1 MTTALVGRVC
11 AALVAIGSAL
21 PGVAHGAEPA
31 RSLFQFDGAS
41 GYAPG
46 AGVIVNQHGTI
57 FGTTSIGGT
66 GPCTGGAG
74 CGTVYALAPPPQ
86 GSSAWAFSKLYDF
99 RGGRD
104 GSSPY
109 AQLTLGP
116 AGSVVGC
123 TTGGTPGTVWQL
135 VPPTTAGDPWEF
147 RILYVFTGKADG
159 NLEAVD
165 APLILHGGALYGIA
179 SGGAPKAC
187 GQSGCGS
194 VFRLVLRQGASN
206 WTEET
211 LFRFT
216 GARTGGAPT
225 WIVGPDAAGAL
236 YVSTGLGHGAV
247 VRLAPPD
254 ATGGGWTESVA
265 TRFAGGDDGDVPGN
279 LVLANGT
286 LYGLATAH
294 RTGIAFALSPPAG
307 DGTTWTRTRIAD
319 IGDHGYGPMSLA
331 PGAGGTLIGAIE
343 GDFDFF
349 AGSVF
354 RLVPPPVGGLWTV
367 AELWDFD
374 RGPDRN
380 PLNVV
385 TGRGGNLF
393 GVLEGGDS
401 TNGSLFE
408 LR

>member
-1 MTTALVGRVC
+1 MTPTALVGRVC

-57 FGTTSIGGT
+57 FGTTSIGETCPHRRRRVRHGLRARAATAGQLGVGVLQAGPFPGRPGT
-66 GPCTGGAG
+66 A
-74 CGTVYALAPPPQ
+74 
-86 GSSAWAFSKLYDF
+86 
-99 RGGRD
+99 
-104 GSSPY
+104 SSPY

-194 VFRLVLRQGASN
+194 VFRLVLRRRREQLDRGDAVP
-206 WTEET
+206 
-211 LFRFT
+211 LHRRPHRRRADLDR
-216 GARTGGAPT
+216 GPRCRGGA
-225 WIVGPDAAGAL
+225 GR
-236 YVSTGLGHGAV
+236 STGLGHGAV

-265 TRFAGGDDGDVPGN
+265 TRFAGGDDGDLPGN

-286 LYGLATAH
+286 LVRPRDRASHRHRLRARTAGRRRHDMDAHADRRH
-294 RTGIAFALSPPAG
+294 RRSWLRP
-307 DGTTWTRTRIAD
+307 DVV
-319 IGDHGYGPMSLA
+319 A

-343 GDFDFF
+343 GDFDFLP
-349 AGSVF
+349 AACSGWS
-354 RLVPPPVGGLWTV
+354 RPRS
-367 AELWDFD
+367 AAC
-374 RGPDRN
+374 GPSPNSGISIAAR
-380 PLNVV
+380 
-385 TGRGGNLF
+385 TATR
-393 GVLEGGDS
+393 S
-401 TNGSLFE
+401 MS
-408 LR
+408 